1 MNIYSGTIHTD
12 LKKKK
17 KWQQPQMLSIDEL
30 INKLWYVYFQ

>member
-12 LKKKK
+12 LKKK